1 MFYLLLLSILFYFSE
16 KLQHDMKCEYQI
28 VAYSV
33 S

>member
-1 MFYLLLLSILFYFSE
+1 
-16 KLQHDMKCEYQI
+16 MKCEYQI